1 MTDRFLLSFA
11 DRVNEIYYQFC
22 ADAVEKKNIS
32 APRLVLNGTQS
43 SGKSS
48 VTNRIIGYPLLP
60 TGEHMVT
67 RTPINVRLYYT
78 ETCVSQMILVLSVLE
93 NGEKKEFFKTTANT
107 DDKAAKFDTF
117 RKKIGE
123 CTDKVTKNQY
133 SISNTPL
140 FVDIYSSKVP
150 NFSFVDLP
158 GQVATVCED
167 KGQSDTLISEIEN
180 VIEGQLSIPNTIA
193 LTVIQ
198 SKTDLETDIGV
209 ALIKNMKKKH
219 SESFRTIGVITKP
232 DLLDAYDRDKL
243 NDIVAGKTAGGAGK
257 LSKSVSMDEG
267 FFVVNNK
274 CDSHPKE
281 IEYFMQ
287 NFDNHKEIVLE
298 KRFGISNLV
307 TYLHKYLATSIKKL
321 IPEIKSNLTDILKT
335 QRQKAQYLGI
345 ELTDTHSKITYLGKV
360 IYQLNKYI
368 VNSLESH
375 GSIPNVGSKIGKL
388 IDSFVVETARLDPF
402 SEENVKSEYIT
413 DIIESFNG
421 YHLTTQV
428 SLEQLI
434 ERCITDRKI
443 RPIMLMVPIS
453 SMCIREIVCV
463 LEDTIDKVIRGEY
476 IDNLTSYPKL
486 RATIFSTL
494 MGNIK
499 EYAKDVEKSIKT
511 YLETEEEFFWS
522 TSPDFRQTLKSLYLP
537 KPSDDDKKKD
547 SSTLSFGDSFRQMI
561 RQDKLQGGGITT
573 HYSYETIQVRTL
585 ATEYFKTITMRARDY
600 IVKQIVVGIVK
611 RLEKNITNDLNLL
624 LTTQSPASITEMFS
638 EDPTVAKDRITVS
651 NNISKIEEILSM
663 ASTYESS

>member
-67 RTPINVRLYYT
+67 RTPINVRLYFT
-78 ETCVSQMILVLSVLE
+78 ETCVSHMILVLSVLE
-93 NGEKKEFFKTTANT
+93 NGEKKEFFRTTAST
-107 DDKAAKFDTF
+107 DDRAAKFDAF

-133 SISNTPL
+133 SISDTPL
-140 FVDIYSSKVP
+140 FVDIYSNKVP

-167 KGQSDTLISEIEN
+167 KGQSDTLISEIES

-209 ALIKNMKKKH
+209 ALIKNMKKRH
-219 SESFRTIGVITKP
+219 PEAFRTIGVITKP
-232 DLLDAYDRDKL
+232 DLLDAFDRDRL
-243 NDIVAGKTAGGAGK
+243 NDIIAGKMAGGAGK
-257 LSKSVSMDEG
+257 LSKSVNMDEG

-274 CDSHPKE
+274 CESHQKE
-281 IEYFMQ
+281 TDYFMQ
-287 NFDNHKEIVLE
+287 NFDNHKDIILE
-298 KRFGISNLV
+298 KRFGISNLI
-307 TYLHKYLATSIKKL
+307 TYLHKYLASSIKKM
-321 IPEIKSNLTDILKT
+321 IPEIKANLSDILKA
-335 QRQKAQYLGI
+335 QRVKAQYLGV
-345 ELTDTHSKITYLGKV
+345 ELTDTHSKMSYLGKI
-360 IYQLNKYI
+360 IYQLNKSI

-375 GSIPNVGSKIGKL
+375 GTIPNVGSKIGKL
-388 IDSFVVETARLDPF
+388 IDTFVVETSRLEPF
-402 SEENVKSEYIT
+402 SEENLKSEYIA

-421 YHLTTQV
+421 YHLTAQV

-434 ERCITDRKI
+434 ERCIVDRKI
-443 RPIMLMVPIS
+443 RPIMLIIPIS
-453 SMCIREIVCV
+453 SNCIRDIVCI
-463 LEDTIDKVIRGEY
+463 LEDTIDKVMRAEN
-476 IDNLTSYPKL
+476 IDNLASYPKL
-486 RATIFSTL
+486 KTTIMTTL
-494 MGNIK
+494 IGNIK
-499 EYAKDVEKSIKT
+499 GYARDVENAIKT

-537 KPSDDDKKKD
+537 KPSDDEKKKD
-547 SSTLSFGDSFRQMI
+547 QSTISFGDSFRQMI
-561 RQDKLQGGGITT
+561 RQDKLQSGVTT

-585 ATEYFKTITMRARDY
+585 ATEYFKTITVRARDY

-611 RLEKNITNDLNLL
+611 RLEKSITNDLNLL
-624 LTTQSPASITEMFS
+624 LTAQNSASISELFA
-638 EDPTVAKDRITVS
+638 EDPAVAKDRITVS
-651 NNISKIEEILSM
+651 NNITKIEEILSM
-663 ASTYESS
+663 ATTYESS

>member
-67 RTPINVRLYYT
+67 RTPINVRLYFT
-78 ETCVSQMILVLSVLE
+78 ETCVSHMILVLSVLE
-93 NGEKKEFFKTTANT
+93 NGEKKEFFRTTAST
-107 DDKAAKFDTF
+107 DDRAAKFDAF

-133 SISNTPL
+133 SISDTPL
-140 FVDIYSSKVP
+140 FVDIYSNKVP

-209 ALIKNMKKKH
+209 ALIKNMKKRH
-219 SESFRTIGVITKP
+219 PEVFRTIGVITKP
-232 DLLDAYDRDKL
+232 DLLDAFDRDRL
-243 NDIVAGKTAGGAGK
+243 NDIIAGKMAGGAGK
-257 LSKSVSMDEG
+257 LSKSVNMDEG

-274 CDSHPKE
+274 CESHQKE
-281 IEYFMQ
+281 IDYFMQ
-287 NFDNHKEIVLE
+287 NFDNHKDIILE
-298 KRFGISNLV
+298 KRFGISNLI
-307 TYLHKYLATSIKKL
+307 TYLHKYLASSIKRM
-321 IPEIKSNLTDILKT
+321 IPEIKANLSDILKA
-335 QRQKAQYLGI
+335 QRVKAQYLGV
-345 ELTDTHSKITYLGKV
+345 ELTDTHSKMSYLGKI
-360 IYQLNKYI
+360 IYQLNKSI

-375 GSIPNVGSKIGKL
+375 GTIPNVGSKIGKL
-388 IDSFVVETARLDPF
+388 IDTFVVETSRLEPF
-402 SEENVKSEYIT
+402 SEENLKSEYIA

-421 YHLTTQV
+421 YHLTAQV

-434 ERCITDRKI
+434 ERCIVDRKI
-443 RPIMLMVPIS
+443 RPIMLIIPIS
-453 SMCIREIVCV
+453 SNCIRDIVCI
-463 LEDTIDKVIRGEY
+463 LEDTIDKVMRAEN
-476 IDNLTSYPKL
+476 IDNLASYPKL
-486 RATIFSTL
+486 KATIMTTL
-494 MGNIK
+494 IGNIK
-499 EYAKDVEKSIKT
+499 GYARDVENAIKI

-537 KPSDDDKKKD
+537 KPSDDEKKKD
-547 SSTLSFGDSFRQMI
+547 QSTISFGDSFRQMI
-561 RQDKLQGGGITT
+561 RQDKLQSGVTT

-585 ATEYFKTITMRARDY
+585 ATEYFKTITVRARDY

-611 RLEKNITNDLNLL
+611 RLEKSITNDLNLL
-624 LTTQSPASITEMFS
+624 LTAQNSASISELFA
-638 EDPTVAKDRITVS
+638 EDPAVAKDRITVC
-651 NNISKIEEILSM
+651 NNITKIEEILNM
-663 ASTYESS
+663 ATTYESS